1 MTKFLIAH
9 DLGTS
14 GDKATLFTTDGELV
28 KSITYVY
35 DTDFFNSTWAEQNP
49 DDWWKAIC
57 ENNEELLKE
66 IDKKQVAG
74 MAFSGQM
81 MGCVPVDKNGRALRP
96 AIIWADQRSQDQE
109 KQIKD
114 KIDEQ
119 EFYRIVGHKISASYS
134 IEKLMWIRDH
144 EPEVFQNTYKM
155 LQPKDYVIYKLT
167 GKFLTDYTD
176 ASGTN
181 CLDLNELKWSERILA
196 AAEIGEE
203 KLPDLYPSTHVAGE
217 VTGSVAAE
225 CGLAPGTPII
235 IGGGDGVCAA
245 VGAGSVREGDTFNY
259 LGSSSWV
266 AMTSAKP
273 IFDPQLRTYN
283 WAHMVPGMYSPNG
296 TMQAAGNSYQFI
308 KKTICKDL

>member
-1 MTKFLIAH
+1 M
-9 DLGTS
+9 
-14 GDKATLFTTDGELV
+14 
-28 KSITYVY
+28 
-35 DTDFFNSTWAEQNP
+35 
-49 DDWWKAIC
+49 
-57 ENNEELLKE
+57 
-66 IDKKQVAG
+66 
-74 MAFSGQM
+74 
-81 MGCVPVDKNGRALRP
+81 
-96 AIIWADQRSQDQE
+96 
-109 KQIKD
+109 
-114 KIDEQ
+114 
-119 EFYRIVGHKISASYS
+119 
-134 IEKLMWIRDH
+134 
-144 EPEVFQNTYKM
+144 
-155 LQPKDYVIYKLT
+155 
-167 GKFLTDYTD
+167 
-176 ASGTN
+176 
-181 CLDLNELKWSERILA
+181 DLNELKWSERILE

-273 IFDPQLRTYN
+273 DFCPQLRTYN

-308 KKTICKDL
+308 KKTICKDLEKRGCRKRYQCIRTDEPGNREITGWSKWIIVSAIHSGRAKSKMEYECKRRFCRLENGTYQR